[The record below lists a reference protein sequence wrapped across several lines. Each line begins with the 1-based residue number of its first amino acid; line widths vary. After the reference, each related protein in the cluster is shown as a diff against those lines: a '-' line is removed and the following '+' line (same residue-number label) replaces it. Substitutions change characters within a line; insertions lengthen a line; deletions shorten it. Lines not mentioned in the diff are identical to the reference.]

1 MSKKRNESIIED
13 LQTSKRLDTE
23 SQDCFSQPRTAIN
36 TQCSSIQITRI
47 NNLTEEIQNMSDEFN
62 QSPAAID
69 EDFSLIPSFLQRFL
83 ISFRYA

>member
-13 LQTSKRLDTE
+13 LQASKRLDTE

-69 EDFSLIPSFLQRFL
+69 EDSKIMMKMSRQF
-83 ISFRYA
+83 